1 MNAVTL
7 TLPYP
12 PASNNLFA
20 NSKSGGRFKSARY
33 TAWATEAGW
42 EAKRQRA
49 GRIEGPYALYIV
61 ACRPDARRRDLANL
75 EKAVSDLLVSAGI
88 VEDDSLCMKLQ
99 MSWGEPGQTVLVSV
113 ISTRGATP

>member
-7 TLPYP
+7 TLPFP

-42 EAKRQRA
+42 EAKKQRA

-75 EKAVSDLLVSAGI
+75 EKAVSDLLVSVGI
-88 VEDDSLCMKLQ
+88 VEDDRLCQRLDMR
-99 MSWGEPGQTVLVSV
+99 WGPAGKTVFVNV
-113 ISTRGATP
+113 ISTRAA